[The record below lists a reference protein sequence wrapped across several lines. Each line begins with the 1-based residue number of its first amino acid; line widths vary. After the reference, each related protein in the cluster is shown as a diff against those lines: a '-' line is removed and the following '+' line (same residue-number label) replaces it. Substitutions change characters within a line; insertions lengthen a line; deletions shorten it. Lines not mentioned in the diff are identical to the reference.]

1 MKDLHNEQVKPTVI
15 HEDNQSAICIA
26 QNTQYHGKTK
36 HIDIKYH
43 FVREKVSDRTVE
55 LRYCPTS
62 DMLADMLTKGL
73 TRDKFTQLRNLTGM
87 REMIVYE

>member
-1 MKDLHNEQVKPTVI
+1 MKDLHNEQVKPIVI
-15 HEDNQSAICIA
+15 HENNQSANCIA
-26 QNTQYHGKTK
+26 QNTQYHSKTK

-43 FVREKVSDRTVE
+43 FVTEKLSDRTIE
-55 LRYCPTS
+55 LRCCPTN

-87 REMIVYE
+87 KEMIVYE